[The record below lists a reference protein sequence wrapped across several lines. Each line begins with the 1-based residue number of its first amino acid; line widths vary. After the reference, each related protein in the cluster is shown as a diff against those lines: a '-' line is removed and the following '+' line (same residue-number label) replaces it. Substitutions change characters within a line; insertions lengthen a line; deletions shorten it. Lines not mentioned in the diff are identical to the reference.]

1 MTLIVSGVGSKVNA
15 MGAAVLVVDDS
26 MVVRKQVGRSLTDA
40 GYTVLEAADGVEAL
54 KKLGESKDVGL
65 VVCDVNMPNMD
76 GLQFLEQLRQ
86 SASAGLPVVML
97 TTEGQAG
104 LIQRARDLGAKGWII
119 KPFKADLFLGVAKKI
134 LGGS

>member
-1 MTLIVSGVGSKVNA
+1 

-40 GYTVLEAADGVEAL
+40 GYTVVEAADGVEAL
-54 KKLGESKDVGL
+54 KKLGESNDVGL

-76 GLQFLEQLRQ
+76 GIQFLEQLRQ
-86 SASAGLPVVML
+86 SPSAGLPVLML

-104 LIQRARDLGAKGWII
+104 VIQRARDLGAKGWII
-119 KPFKADLFLGVAKKI
+119 KPFKADLFLGVARKI
-134 LGGS
+134 LGRS

>member
-1 MTLIVSGVGSKVNA
+1 

-40 GYTVLEAADGVEAL
+40 GYTVVEAADGVEAL
-54 KKLGESKDVGL
+54 QKLGEANEVGL

-76 GLQFLEQLRQ
+76 GLQFLEQLQ
-86 SASAGLPVVML
+86 KSPSAGLPVVML
-97 TTEGQAG
+97 TTEGQPG
-104 LIQRARDLGAKGWII
+104 LIQRARELGAKGWII
-119 KPFKADLFLGVAKKI
+119 KPFKPDLFLGVAKKI